1 MDGFTGRAFLFCA
14 VIVGAFSVDHMFDR
28 EAQCV
33 DMGAEYH
40 KGKCVL
46 VQRTE
51 MKL

>member
-1 MDGFTGRAFLFCA
+1 MDAFINKMTLFCI
-14 VIVGAFSVDHMFDR
+14 VIAGAFSVGHR
-28 EAQCV
+28 LGQEAQCV